1 MPGRR
6 NPLHKIRAH
15 NPFAPLTPED
25 WDRFAGKWVV
35 AYAGKVRGV
44 GKSLEE
50 ALRRAKMPEG
60 AEPDFAIEIPAREIL
75 RDTWFL

>member
-1 MPGRR
+1 M
-6 NPLHKIRAH
+6 HKPRSH
-15 NPFAPLTPED
+15 TPFAPLTPED

-44 GKSLEE
+44 GRSLAE
-50 ALRRAKMPEG
+50 ALRRAKLPEG
-60 AEPDFAIEIPAREIL
+60 TEPDFAIEIPAREIL